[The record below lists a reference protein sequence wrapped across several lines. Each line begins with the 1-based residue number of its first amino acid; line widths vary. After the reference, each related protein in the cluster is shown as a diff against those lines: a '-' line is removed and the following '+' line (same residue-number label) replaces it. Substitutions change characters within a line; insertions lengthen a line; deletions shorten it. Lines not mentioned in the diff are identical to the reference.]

1 MAGRARLLLTA
12 VALAPLPLLAA
23 VAWNTEAEA
32 ARGLFH
38 AVVSV
43 RDGDLYVGERQVT
56 SGGGDSDPDWSPDR
70 RQIVFVRQDRASAP
84 RASTSSGATAA
95 ACSG

>member
-32 ARGLFH
+32 AGGL
-38 AVVSV
+38 ARVVVAV
-43 RDGDLYVGERQVT
+43 RDGNLFVGERQLT
-56 SGGGDSDPDWSPDR
+56 SGGG
-70 RQIVFVRQDRASAP
+70 
-84 RASTSSGATAA
+84 
-95 ACSG
+95 